1 MKKIILAALAV
12 AAFGA
17 QAADEGVYVGL
28 NHNHTKFKYDND
40 NENETRNAVG
50 VYGGYR
56 VGNIAGEVSRF
67 QKTKDDVKTVITDFA
82 AIPRLNVAKDVDV
95 LGKVGIRYSEVSG
108 QEGGDSFKEKGTS
121 LVVGA
126 GVEYTFMPQLTA
138 RAMVDYSSKT
148 FGESVKTTT
157 TTVGVAYK
165 F

>member
-17 QAADEGVYVGL
+17 QAADEGVYAGV
-28 NHNHTKFKYDND
+28 NYNKFKLGCDD
-40 NENETRNAVG
+40 CSGSENAVG

-56 VGNIAGEVSRF
+56 MGNIAGEVSRF
-67 QKTKDDVKTVITDFA
+67 QKTIDGTKFVYTDVSAV
-82 AIPRLNVAKDVDV
+82 PRMNVAKDVD
-95 LGKVGIRYSEVSG
+95 LLAKVGIRHSELTESG
-108 QEGGDSFKEKGTS
+108 VKASGTS

-126 GVEYTFMPQLTA
+126 GVEYTFMPQVSA

>member
-12 AAFGA
+12 VAFGA

-28 NHNHTKFKYDND
+28 TGNSTKLSCDD
-40 NENETRNAVG
+40 CTGSSQTSVG
-50 VYGGYR
+50 IYGGYR
-56 VGNIAGEVSRF
+56 IGNLAGEVARF
-67 QKTKDDVKTVITDFA
+67 QKTDDAGVKVVITDFA
-82 AIPRLNVAKDVDV
+82 AIPRYNVAKDVDL
-95 LGKVGIRYSEVSG
+95 LGKVGIRYSEI
-108 QEGGDSFKEKGTS
+108 SFDGEKSTGSS

-126 GVEYTFMPQLTA
+126 GVEYTFMPQVSA